1 MRKNRRLRA
10 LGVVAL
16 GAAAIVMVR
25 VARDPLVPI
34 KNETPNVMTVSGDG
48 MVSIDKSVVSRE
60 DIQTFISNSP
70 AGVTV
75 TASSMPEPAS
85 MLLLATGFFGISIG
99 ARRWTTP
106 RS

>member
-1 MRKNRRLRA
+1 MRKKRLLRA

-25 VARDPLVPI
+25 VARAPLVPV
-34 KNETPNVMTVSGDG
+34 KTETPNVMAVPGDG
-48 MVSIDKSVVSRE
+48 MVSVDKSVVTR
-60 DIQTFISNSP
+60 DPIQTFISNSP
-70 AGVTV
+70 PGVTV
-75 TASSMPEPAS
+75 TALSVPEPAS